1 MKKIMIRVISVML
14 IILFVH
20 AGLIKWLDYST
31 FKAQL
36 SAYPL
41 LSPFAGLIAWL
52 FPAIEMATAA
62 LLIPARTRT
71 IGLSLSLVLMT
82 MLSGYIVYL
91 LGAAADAPCA
101 CQTLLGF
108 SSWPSQLKFNMIFM
122 LIALSGFLLQLLTT
136 QEEKIGHFSTA
147 KA

>member
-1 MKKIMIRVISVML
+1 MKKITIQVIAVML

-62 LLIPARTRT
+62 LLVSSRTRT
-71 IGLSLSLVLMT
+71 IGLSLSLALMT

-91 LGAAADAPCA
+91 LGSAADVPCA
-101 CQTLLGF
+101 CQALLGL
-108 SSWPSQLKFNMIFM
+108 SSWPAQLKFNLIFT
-122 LIALSGFLLQLLTT
+122 LIALLGFLLQLLAI
-136 QEEKIGHFSTA
+136 QEEKIGRFSTA